1 MEHSGHDFKDIYS
14 ITGCH
19 LVSHLWVDVTTALHS
34 SLLASLM
41 PPGQLSA
48 LPLLRE
54 AVLEP
59 RNDAWHIVSTRKG
72 YVSQSRHK
80 LTLLERCEA
89 LLRPLWSCL

>member
-1 MEHSGHDFKDIYS
+1 MEHSGHDFKGIYS

-48 LPLLRE
+48 LCHYF
-54 AVLEP
+54 V
-59 RNDAWHIVSTRKG
+59 
-72 YVSQSRHK
+72 K
-80 LTLLERCEA
+80 LSLNPVTM
-89 LLRPLWSCL
+89 PGT